1 MLKFTRVL
9 IVMLLLSLIVSGT
22 ASAQT
27 EARQVWAYYFGWWAA
42 SSWEDGRLIDKPAQ
56 PYSSMDAGVIG
67 RQIDEAKSA
76 GIDAFIM
83 SWFGPKN
90 GNMTHTVFNMLL
102 DQAAA
107 RGFKA
112 AVSVDL
118 VDAGYYSTGSEVVE
132 SLRYLINE
140 RVNHPAYLRYAGK
153 PVIYFYY
160 QARYSAAD
168 WANIRAQVDPNRQ
181 TIWVAEGT
189 NTAFLPTFDGLYLFN
204 TAWAGDPA
212 AVASQ
217 WFAATRGAGGW
228 FYSPTVL
235 PGWDESRMAG
245 RPNPTSP
252 QDRDNGSFLQASWN
266 GAAASGA
273 GVVLIVSWNE
283 YFENSHI
290 EPSQLHGT
298 QALDTLRPMIA
309 AWEAG
314 GAAVI
319 PAAASSGAPVTGQA
333 ESAPSGPLVT
343 VLRPNVYG
351 LNVRGAPALDGP
363 VLGQIGADHVFAVT
377 GEENGWYGII
387 FEGQQGWVSADFVG
401 LAESTAPGGGGG
413 GGNVASGPLN
423 FTANYILNLRS
434 APGENSQVLAQI
446 PYLTTMGVQGR
457 SADSQWV
464 QVSFEGQTG
473 WVSVEYGRLSGDIGA
488 APVTG

>member
-9 IVMLLLSLIVSGT
+9 IVMLLLSLVISGT
-22 ASAQT
+22 ATAQT
-27 EARQVWAYYFGWWAA
+27 EQRQVWAYYFGWWGAG
-42 SSWEDGRLIDKPAQ
+42 SWDDARLIDKPAA
-56 PYSSMDAGVIG
+56 PYSSLDAGVVG
-67 RQIDEAKSA
+67 RQIDEAKGA

-90 GNMTHTVFNMLL
+90 GNITHTVFNSLL

-118 VDAGYYSTGSEVVE
+118 VDASYYTTGNEVVE

-140 RVNHPAYLRYAGK
+140 RTNHPAYLRYAGK

-189 NTAFLPTFDGLYLFN
+189 NTAFMPTFDGLYLFN
-204 TAWAGDPA
+204 TAWAGEPA

-228 FYSPTVL
+228 FYTPTVL
-235 PGWDESRMAG
+235 PGWDESRMSG
-245 RPNPTSP
+245 RANPTSS
-252 QDRDNGSFLQASWN
+252 QDRAGGSFLQSSWN

-273 GVVLIVSWNE
+273 GAILIVSWNE

-309 AWEAG
+309 AWESG
-314 GAAVI
+314 GTAVI
-319 PAAASSGAPVTGQA
+319 PAAANSGAPGTD
-333 ESAPSGPLVT
+333 
-343 VLRPNVYG
+343 
-351 LNVRGAPALDGP
+351 GA

-387 FEGQQGWVSADFVG
+387 FEGQQGWVHADFVG
-401 LAESTAPGGGGG
+401 LAESVAPGGGSSGG
-413 GGNVASGPLN
+413 GGAGGPLN

-434 APGENSQVLAQI
+434 APGENSQVLEQI
-446 PYLTTMGVQGR
+446 PYLTTMGVEGR
-457 SADSQWV
+457 NADARWV
-464 QVSFEGQTG
+464 QVSFNGQTG
-473 WVSVEYGRLSGDIGA
+473 WVAVEFGRLSGDIGA
-488 APVTG
+488 AAVTG